1 MALEEA
7 HMTDSFAGSL
17 GRRVRLALLATA
29 GVTAAALLCTSFVDA
44 SPPGGNVV
52 TEAQIAKLTSC
63 YAYGTDAIGRG
74 DLQRGKD
81 IYEPCFAADA
91 ELEVYFPGTPLN
103 GPPSFETVGT
113 ESWADFVSSVF
124 TANGYTSTQH
134 MMATIDVNV
143 TDGAH
148 ATMTSYLH
156 ATHVLPDGTI
166 DVANGTY
173 EDEVVRQNGTW
184 KIKRRTL
191 KLITFLNLGTPV
203 P

>member
-1 MALEEA
+1 
-7 HMTDSFAGSL
+7 MTNSFAGSF
-17 GRRVRLALLATA
+17 GRRVRLALLAAA
-29 GVTAAALLCTSFVDA
+29 GLTAAALLSANFVDA
-44 SPPGGNVV
+44 SPPGGSVA

-63 YAYGTDAIGRG
+63 YAHGTDAIGRG
-74 DLQRGKD
+74 DLQLGKD
-81 IYEPCFAADA
+81 IYEPCFTADA

-113 ESWADFVSSVF
+113 ESWANFVASVF
-124 TANGYTSTQH
+124 SANGYSATQH
-134 MMATIDVNV
+134 MMGTVDVNL

-156 ATHVLPDGTI
+156 ATHVLSDGTI
-166 DVANGTY
+166 DVANGAY

-191 KLITFLNLGTPV
+191 KLITFLNLGTPI